1 MNARQSVHRFW
12 CHAQGRLDVPLLF
25 EEYLREF
32 EVGIPEKT
40 TATELRHLMEHA
52 RAHVPYYA
60 ELIPSGRLSDPLAA
74 LREMPLLT
82 KEAIR
87 RDFSRLQ
94 SDDLGSRRWYFNSS
108 GGSTGE
114 PVRLVQDSAYD
125 ERYEAI
131 ALLFSHLVG
140 RDFGQPEVPPLGLP
154 AGHLA
159 KRAGFG
165 GADSLP
171 SHRYDRGQCIRMTPG
186 AMTDLIKTL
195 NRRPPHL
202 LLAYSQAAYELA
214 VFADRESIPIRPQR
228 AVMTSAGMLHPFMRE
243 TMERVFGCRVFNRYG
258 SREAADMAC
267 EIPQCDGLWIAPW
280 GVHIEVLDEA
290 GQPVPDG
297 TDGEIVVTLLTN
309 YAMPLLRY
317 RIGDRGALAPPG
329 TGWQGDAARVL
340 LRVTGRT
347 VDAFKSADGARDRW
361 ALVRRPSRTIRN
373 GCHTS
378 RSFRETTRTSSY
390 ASFGTESSRP
400 RRAPRC

>member
-1 MNARQSVHRFW
+1 
-12 CHAQGRLDVPLLF
+12 
-25 EEYLREF
+25 
-32 EVGIPEKT
+32 
-40 TATELRHLMEHA
+40 MEHA

-94 SDDLGSRRWYFNSS
+94 SDDLGSRKWYFNSS

-140 RDFGQPEVPPLGLP
+140 RDFGQPEIRLWGSPRDILRNGRGLE
-154 AGHLA
+154 A
-159 KRAGFG
+159 RIR
-165 GADSLP
+165 SLL
-171 SHRYDRGQCIRMTPG
+171 SGTTVVNAFLMTPG
-186 AMTDLIKTL
+186 AMIDLIKTL
-195 NRRPPHL
+195 NRRPPHV

-214 VFADRESIPIRPQR
+214 VFADHEGIPIRPQR

-258 SREAADMAC
+258 SREAASMAC

-329 TGWQGDAARVL
+329 NGMA
-340 LRVTGRT
+340 GRCCPS
-347 VDAFKSADGARDRW
+347 VASSDGPYRRRFQVRRWSRDRW
-361 ALVRRPSRTIRN
+361 ALVRRPSLRSGMVVTLPSHSERLRRHP
-373 GCHTS
+373 HTH
-378 RSFRETTRTSSY
+378 RSVRR
-390 ASFGTESSRP
+390 AAGRC
-400 RRAPRC
+400 RAPRCRWSARCDGRALQG